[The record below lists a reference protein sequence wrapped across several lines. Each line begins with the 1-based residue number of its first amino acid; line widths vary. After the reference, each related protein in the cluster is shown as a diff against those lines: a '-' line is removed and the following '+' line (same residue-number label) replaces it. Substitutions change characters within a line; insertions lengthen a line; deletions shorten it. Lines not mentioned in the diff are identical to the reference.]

1 LKSRKKEKKLIRK
14 SWKVEFDEIWPTS
27 SLLCVVSRKNKF
39 QANIGQGFEFLLK
52 GEFGL
57 ISR

>member
-1 LKSRKKEKKLIRK
+1 LEILRNL
-14 SWKVEFDEIWPTS
+14 EFDEIWPTS
-27 SLLCVVSRKNKF
+27 SLLYLVSRKNKF
-39 QANIGQGFEFLLK
+39 EANMGQGFEFLFK